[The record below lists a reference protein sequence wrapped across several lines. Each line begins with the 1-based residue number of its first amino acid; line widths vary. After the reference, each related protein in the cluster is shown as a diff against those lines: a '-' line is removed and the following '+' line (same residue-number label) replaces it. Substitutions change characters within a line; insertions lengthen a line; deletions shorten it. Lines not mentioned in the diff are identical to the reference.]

1 MIFET
6 IDALEL
12 LREHGIRVVRSRY
25 VDSAQDA
32 VFFAEHRP
40 ISLRTVSNGHAP
52 TTATAETDLR
62 KSHAIRHAYER
73 IAPLVEKSANG
84 HVLAQRSIE
93 SGTDIAIECRNDPK
107 LGPIVEIRSG
117 SHHAHRL
124 APVDELQAEA
134 MLNEFH
140 AKHGIAPAEKATRM
154 LAHLLLRVCAVFA
167 EAAIER
173 VTLDPIRLHDSTYD
187 VISAS
192 VEARH
197 PIALNR
203 RLGKHAHDRRA
214 SYQP

>member
-40 ISLRTVSNGHAP
+40 ISLSTVSSGNRSHP
-52 TTATAETDLR
+52 PIAETDLR
-62 KSHAIRHAYER
+62 KSSAIRHAYDR
-73 IAPLVEKSANG
+73 IAPHVEKSANG
-84 HVLAQRSIE
+84 HVLAQRIIE
-93 SGTDIAIECRNDPK
+93 AGTDIAIECRNDPT

-117 SHHAHRL
+117 THHVHRL
-124 APVDELQAEA
+124 ALVDEMQAEA
-134 MLNEFH
+134 MLGEFH

-154 LAHLLLRVCAVFA
+154 LAHLILRVCAVFA

-187 VISAS
+187 VIGAS

-203 RLGKHAHDRRA
+203 RLGKHAHDRKA
-214 SYQP
+214 SYRP

>member
-12 LREHGIRVVRSRY
+12 LREHGIRVVRSSY

-32 VFFAEHRP
+32 VYFAEHRP
-40 ISLRTVSNGHAP
+40 ISLRAVSSGHSANP
-52 TTATAETDLR
+52 PIAENDLCE
-62 KSHAIRHAYER
+62 SQAIRHAYER
-73 IAPLVEKSANG
+73 IVSHVEKSANG
-84 HVLAQRSIE
+84 HVLAQRTIE
-93 SGTDIAIECRNDPK
+93 PGTDIAIECRNDPT

-117 SHHAHRL
+117 THHAHRL
-124 APVDELQAEA
+124 APIDELQAEA

-140 AKHGIAPAEKATRM
+140 AKHGIAPAAKATRM
-154 LAHLLLRVCAVFA
+154 LAHLLLRVGAVFA
-167 EAAIER
+167 EDGIER
-173 VTLDPIRLHDSTYD
+173 VMLDPIRLHDSTYD
-187 VISAS
+187 VIGAS